1 MEANEKLRT
10 KLMNL
15 EREAVKLVNE
25 GSASLPSPY
34 VYSYTY
40 LI

>member
-10 KLMNL
+10 QLMNL

-25 GSASLPSPY
+25 GRASFPFHYL
-34 VYSYTY
+34 YSYTY